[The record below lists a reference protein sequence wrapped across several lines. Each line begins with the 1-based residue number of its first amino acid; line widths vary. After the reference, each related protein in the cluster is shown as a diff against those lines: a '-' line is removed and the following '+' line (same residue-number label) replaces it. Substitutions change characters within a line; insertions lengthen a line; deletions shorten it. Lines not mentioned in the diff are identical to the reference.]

1 MSGGA
6 QARLPYRPE
15 RVEIGPSGVK
25 IARMGANLS
34 PNGRNKPKWAHK
46 RVAGMSSRTSHA
58 VQILGLRRGFARVV
72 AVVGFVD
79 QSNQMSQAGV
89 RCAL

>member
-1 MSGGA
+1 
-6 QARLPYRPE
+6 
-15 RVEIGPSGVK
+15 
-25 IARMGANLS
+25 
-34 PNGRNKPKWAHK
+34 
-46 RVAGMSSRTSHA
+46 MSSRTSHA